1 MQLQDLEIYRQLYEL
16 RSINAVAKALG
27 FAQSNITARLKAI
40 ESEFDAQLFERS
52 YQGIM
57 PTQAGETF
65 YQYALTVLQATSAVR
80 SKLQSAPKHRQIV
93 ISELLFNELVID
105 QQRFDL
111 TQNTFQVKSST
122 EIETVPVQDADQV
135 ITYAHFEQANYQCV
149 AQSALTTAFLGQSDQ
164 LPILVNRDTRCPFRR
179 RTLTVFSHEA
189 ERVMTVDSWAAI
201 TKLVAT
207 GRGIAL
213 LPVRLMTT
221 LKVAA
226 INQRRFEVPYWT
238 YTRIG

>member
-1 MQLQDLEIYRQLYEL
+1 MQLQDLEIYQQLYEL

-27 FAQSNITARLKAI
+27 FAQSNITARLKTI

-52 YQGIM
+52 YQGIT

-65 YQYALTVLQATSAVR
+65 YQYATTVLQATAAVR
-80 SKLQSAPKHRQIV
+80 AELQAVPKHRKIV

-111 TQNTFQVKSST
+111 TQNTFQVESST
-122 EIETVPVQDADQV
+122 EIETVSVQDADQV
-135 ITYAHFEQANYQCV
+135 ITYANFDQADYQCV

-179 RTLTVFSHEA
+179 RTLTAFNRQTD
-189 ERVMTVDSWAAI
+189 RVMTVDSWAAI

-213 LPVRLMTT
+213 LPIRLMTP
-221 LKVAA
+221 LKVAP
-226 INQRRFEVPYWT
+226 IDQRRLEVPYWT
-238 YTRIG
+238 YTRMS